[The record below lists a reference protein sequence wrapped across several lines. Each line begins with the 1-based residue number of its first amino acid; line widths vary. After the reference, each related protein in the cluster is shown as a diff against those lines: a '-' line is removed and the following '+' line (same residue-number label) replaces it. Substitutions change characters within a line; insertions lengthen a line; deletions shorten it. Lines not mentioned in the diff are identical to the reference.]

1 MPHSSVAQES
11 LAPLTRAVTY
21 PDDLLPELQT
31 TLAAMADLEVRYEKD
46 QEQLTAWKGPN
57 AIKERFAAQLEG
69 ASSAGAHAL
78 CATAKRTQPPDHED
92 HGTPGHWPDC
102 LNFQSLA
109 RSSR

>member
-57 AIKERFAAQLEG
+57 AIKERFTAQLEE
-69 ASSAGAHAL
+69 HHQRERML
-78 CATAKRTQPPDHED
+78 CVQRLNELNHRTMRIMAFQDIGPTA
-92 HGTPGHWPDC
+92 
-102 LNFQSLA
+102 
-109 RSSR
+109 